1 MGRRSYVIFMSIL
14 DKGDFGGSY
23 TKSGEG
29 VGVKNNSSVQ
39 ARQAYSEIRSRNVKQ
54 ELN

>member
-1 MGRRSYVIFMSIL
+1 MGRSIYVIFMSIL
-14 DKGDFGGSY
+14 DKGDFGGSD

-29 VGVKNNSSVQ
+29 VRVKNNSSVQ
-39 ARQAYSEIRSRNVKQ
+39 ARQAYSELRSWNVKQ